1 MAQVIAPEVWQEGID
16 DNRLLPGR
24 YTTGLFTGSGV
35 KIANN
40 NEACRVWDIQVTDY
54 ITDYDDRRINGLI
67 GPKQNT
73 TGQDGWAASAYGV
86 FQDVR
91 FDSRVYTMGRHRSV
105 AMRIFDEMQYA
116 GDIGYWGD
124 GTHSSV
130 ITNGNALMKTAAI
143 LSKAKDLWSQQVLGP
158 DIDKYNLHAVLN
170 GHISGRWVQTN
181 PDQIFSDDGEWIA
194 QPGMVQGVAI
204 PPRFAPIH
212 AMEWDD
218 ENIPELLQN
227 LRVTWNNLFIPED
240 SRVIL
245 LDPFYQIRLMQA
257 LTGNGV
263 PATESAYSDVRDG
276 NFTKLMGWDFR
287 FDIPSQYWPRL
298 YLDENLNVV
307 HSSNG
312 QAPYD
317 QLIWSTNHDNDGAKK
332 LMLELCDADRMNR
345 PNFVRTVW
353 DATDGMFHK
362 IVTNYPLGMPSAIDY
377 LGLPI
382 EVAESDEGAVPD
394 THANLNTAD
403 ELLYKTYGVNG
414 HDYPWAYPGA
424 GYGFPNGALYDLD
437 GDGDID
443 DAITLGPVGTISRRQ
458 VIGLAL
464 YQKAA
469 QLSQEYSSMV
479 TDEGKTRGK
488 FTEMV
493 FDVKYD
499 AWVIESLSHGI
510 IPIIDAAENTGVF
523 AIPVKIVNESM
534 GSDETEGGGNGD

>member
-124 GTHSSV
+124 ATTSSV
-130 ITNGNALMKTAAI
+130 ITNGNSLMKTAAI
-143 LSKAKDLWSQQVLGP
+143 LSKAKDTWSQQVLGP
-158 DIDKYNLHAVLN
+158 DIDKYNLFAVLN

-181 PDQIFSDDGEWIA
+181 PDQVFTDDGTWVA

-307 HSSNG
+307 HSSDG

-377 LGLPI
+377 MGLPI
-382 EVAESDEGAVPD
+382 TVAESDEGAVPD
-394 THANLNTAD
+394 THAKLTTAD
-403 ELLYKTYGVNG
+403 ELLYKTYGVGSTN
-414 HDYPWAYPGA
+414 YPWAYPGA
-424 GYGFPNGALYDLD
+424 GYGFPDGATYGNGT
-437 GDGDID
+437 IE
-443 DAITLGPVGTISRRQ
+443 LGPSGTISRRQ

-510 IPIIDAAENTGVF
+510 IPIVDVNENKGVF

-534 GSDETEGGGNGD
+534 GSDEDEGEGNGN